1 MRKFQYLGHLM
12 QRADSLKKTLM
23 LGKIKSR
30 KRMEQERMSW
40 FDGTTNSMDMNFST
54 FQETVEDRGVWQA
67 AVHGITN
74 SHT

>member
-1 MRKFQYLGHLM
+1 
-12 QRADSLKKTLM
+12 M